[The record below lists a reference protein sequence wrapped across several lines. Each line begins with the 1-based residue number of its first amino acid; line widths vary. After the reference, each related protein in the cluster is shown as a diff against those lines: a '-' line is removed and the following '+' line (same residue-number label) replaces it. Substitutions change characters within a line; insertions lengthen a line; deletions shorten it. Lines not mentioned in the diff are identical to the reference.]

1 MLLSWG
7 KYRLWIPYS
16 LTSGI
21 RLFDNRDKLTN
32 ATESEA
38 YSLVSGIHLL
48 RDIPTSLSDKRV
60 AAVLTHELG
69 SIDIYSNS
77 WEPLNEGWKIQGLGP
92 LISTA
97 LEKGIKEV
105 LNNIIPF
112 GLLNISSFI
121 HNLPSFIAFLFLL
134 PLLYPYHFYYN
145 YARLH
150 RRWQY
155 QTPSLWPLS
164 SFPLTFLLRER
175 SERDRLRSTICE
187 GRTKA
192 LSWFPSVNTSRWTAF
207 AFGPYFRFLSK
218 VFAKNDGLL
227 HIVYF
232 RLNEFLACK

>member
-38 YSLVSGIHLL
+38 YSLVSGIHIV
-48 RDIPTSLSDKRV
+48 RDIPTSPDKRV
-60 AAVLTHELG
+60 AAVLTNKLG

-77 WEPLNEGWKIQGLGP
+77 WELLNDGWNIQGLGP

-121 HNLPSFIAFLFLL
+121 HNLPSFIAFLFVL
-134 PLLYPYHFYYN
+134 PLL
-145 YARLH
+145 L
-150 RRWQY
+150 
-155 QTPSLWPLS
+155 SLP
-164 SFPLTFLLRER
+164 FLLQLRTPLLSLTVPNTIIVTIIFISVDIFIER
-175 SERDRLRSTICE
+175 AVWARSPSFSHMWRTNE
-187 GRTKA
+187 GT
-192 LSWFPSVNTSRWTAF
+192 
-207 AFGPYFRFLSK
+207 
-218 VFAKNDGLL
+218 
-227 HIVYF
+227 
-232 RLNEFLACK
+232 